1 MADEPLLAFESV
13 EDDPN
18 TEIFWLRL
26 KYDESLRA
34 DLPTANVTTYAQ
46 FLQNAG
52 SGLALD
58 EFASWLFAYKAPAQ
72 TPGWMRFYFAPSAS
86 GTEMEG
92 KSYSSTAPLPPEKF
106 VRSSVIENSRQIV
119 PYGTSPASGAAVLN
133 SEVKPLDGVRSRM
146 NTNAVLSY
154 DGTPLY
160 SWVMDEETGKGLSV
174 MEQVVAAGTEGSEII
189 AADGEFDTVM
199 PYNAHWS
206 ILTRRKTTTLSSV
219 PDVKTV
225 TRRTPVNWP
234 ARLNHHAFLAVL
246 DQGLAYWHK
255 ELNHM
260 RLAAYTGDVLIEV
273 STWWQKTA
281 PAPITPVEMMPTGI
295 YIPRKWSD
303 AISISPCLH
312 PEILVSEPLVVGTY
326 PFTGTPNV
334 GLRNVTYRVPAT
346 NYTDWPAFV
355 IQLEPERYAGGYR
368 CVQEKIFKPS
378 TVAEGTQVTV
388 SAWQDETYIFSNYD
402 AP

>member
-1 MADEPLLAFESV
+1 MLAFESV

-18 TEIFWLRL
+18 TEIFWVRL
-26 KYDESLRA
+26 EYVESLRA
-34 DLPTANVTTYAQ
+34 SLPTANTTTYAAFAQ
-46 FLQNAG
+46 SAG
-52 SGLALD
+52 HVLALA
-58 EFASWLFAYKAPAQ
+58 EFATWLFAYKAPAQ
-72 TPGWMRFYFAPSAS
+72 TPGWMRFYFARSIA
-86 GTEMEG
+86 GTELEG

-106 VRSSVIENSRQIV
+106 IRSSVIENSRQIV

-174 MEQVVAAGTEGSEII
+174 MEQAVPAGTEGSEII
-189 AADGEFDTVM
+189 AADGEFDTVL

-206 ILTRRKTTTLSSV
+206 IRTRRKTTTLSGV

-246 DQGLAYWHK
+246 NKGRGYWHK
-255 ELNHM
+255 EMNHM
-260 RLAAYTGDVLIEV
+260 LLAAYTGDVLIEV

-303 AISISPCLH
+303 TISIRPCLH
-312 PEILVSEPLVVGTY
+312 PEIIVSEPLIVGAY
-326 PFTGTPNV
+326 PFSGAPNL
-334 GLRNVTYRVPAT
+334 GERNVTYRVPAT

-355 IQLEPERYAGGYR
+355 LQLEVDRYAGGYR
-368 CVQEKIFKPS
+368 CVQEKIFKPA
-378 TVAEGTQVTV
+378 TVVEGTEVTI
-388 SAWQDETYIFSNYD
+388 SAWESETYRFDNYD
-402 AP
+402 PP